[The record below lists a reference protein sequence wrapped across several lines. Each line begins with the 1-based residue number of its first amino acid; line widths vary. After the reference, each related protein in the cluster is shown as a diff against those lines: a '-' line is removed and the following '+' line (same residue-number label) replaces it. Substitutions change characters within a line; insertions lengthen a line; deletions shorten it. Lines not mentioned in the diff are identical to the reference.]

1 MSDEFRSE
9 HFAHLILAARVAY
22 HAGAAA
28 KKYDRTMAC
37 ALHMAHHH
45 QGDEVAYMQAV
56 RGGVKTD
63 IKGDFFLL

>member
-1 MSDEFRSE
+1 MSNEFRCE
-9 HFAHLILAARVAY
+9 HFAHLVLAAGVAD

-28 KKYDRTMAC
+28 QKYDRTMAC